1 MKILYLFTKTAK
13 FLNLALIIEK
23 LKLYKASLNSLTTNR
38 LSIEKASLED
48 APFILALVNSPNW
61 LAFIGDRDI
70 KTLADAKNY
79 IQKSLID
86 SYAQNGFG
94 LYKVSLK
101 ASGEPIGICGF
112 LQRDYLDY
120 PDLGFATLPKYEG
133 KGYTYEA
140 AKACLVYAKSQ
151 LSFTTI
157 LAVTTAENTKSKNL
171 LTKLEFTADGKVTPD
186 ESGKEFLVFTNTH

>member
-1 MKILYLFTKTAK
+1 MNI
-13 FLNLALIIEK
+13 
-23 LKLYKASLNSLTTNR
+23 LTTNR

-48 APFILALVNSPNW
+48 VAFILELVNSPNW
-61 LAFIGDRDI
+61 LAFIGDRGI
-70 KTLADAKNY
+70 QTLADAKNY

-86 SYAQNGFG
+86 SYGQNGFG
-94 LYKVSLK
+94 LYKVSIT

-140 AKACLVYAKSQ
+140 AKACLAYAESQ
-151 LSFTTI
+151 LNFTII
-157 LAVTTAENTKSKNL
+157 LAVTTAGNTKSKNL

>member
-1 MKILYLFTKTAK
+1 MKILSTER
-13 FLNLALIIEK
+13 LILQEAT
-23 LKLYKASLNSLTTNR
+23 LK
-38 LSIEKASLED
+38 D
-48 APFILALVNSPNW
+48 AAFILALVNSPSW
-61 LAFIGDRDI
+61 LAFIGDRGI
-70 KTLADAKNY
+70 KTLVAAKNY